1 MRHQSTANAPS
12 EHDECADKSRHSR
25 RGKSSLPQTKSD
37 RSAESTQNI
46 IDIFKNSTDIF
57 TNIIDILTNS
67 IDILTLFRARAE
79 FRVRSWQVRW
89 AGRRSLVGGR
99 AVPNVRRGW
108 RQTAEGA
115 ENVHTSDSLTAQKVN
130 LFGKLRRA
138 EKSESFPF

>member
-1 MRHQSTANAPS
+1 M
-12 EHDECADKSRHSR
+12 R
-25 RGKSSLPQTKSD
+25 RGKPSQPQTKPD

-46 IDIFKNSTDIF
+46 IDIFKNSTDIS

-79 FRVRSWQVRW
+79 FRVRSRQVRW
-89 AGRRSLVGGR
+89 AERRSSMGGT

-115 ENVHTSDSLTAQKVN
+115 ENVHTSDILTAQKVN
-130 LFGKLRRA
+130 LFGKLRRP
-138 EKSESFPF
+138 EKSKSFPF